1 MDEFLDHY
9 IFPYTGK
16 YIGRAP
22 RTADGLPRYT
32 RREERFNTASHIL
45 GIFIGFFMIAASV
58 LYGRSDWGRTGGGI
72 FGVTLVILYVAS
84 SVYHGTPPEHTA
96 EKKLLRL
103 LDHCSIFIL
112 VAGTCTPFI
121 LSLIGRSGDWTEW
134 IFYAVVWL
142 IALGGITLL
151 GVDLKRFNSIAIVLY
166 VFMGALLVFRAGDL
180 REMLGPEGLALLLA
194 GGGAY
199 LVGLLFYGLASR
211 HEWMHGVFHVL
222 CLTGSVL
229 HCVCIG
235 AYVI

>member
-1 MDEFLDHY
+1 M
-9 IFPYTGK
+9 
-16 YIGRAP
+16 
-22 RTADGLPRYT
+22 
-32 RREERFNTASHIL
+32 
-45 GIFIGFFMIAASV
+45 
-58 LYGRSDWGRTGGGI
+58 
-72 FGVTLVILYVAS
+72 
-84 SVYHGTPPEHTA
+84 
-96 EKKLLRL
+96 
-103 LDHCSIFIL
+103 DHCSIFVL

-142 IALGGITLL
+142 IALGGIALL
-151 GVDLKRFNSIAIVLY
+151 GVDLKRFKSIAIVLY

-222 CLTGSVL
+222 CLAGSVL